1 MWAVTTLINFSVS
14 LTDTGDI
21 QTDIEFVDHE
31 LFKRV
36 MDEWNP
42 EYGNT
47 TLITYMIR
55 NVVRD
60 LFGVDRL
67 IRSYLR

>member
-1 MWAVTTLINFSVS
+1 MTTLINFSVS
-14 LTDTGDI
+14 LTNSGDI

-31 LFKRV
+31 LFKKV

-42 EYGNT
+42 EYENT
-47 TLITYMIR
+47 TMITYMMR

-60 LFGVDRL
+60 LFGVERF